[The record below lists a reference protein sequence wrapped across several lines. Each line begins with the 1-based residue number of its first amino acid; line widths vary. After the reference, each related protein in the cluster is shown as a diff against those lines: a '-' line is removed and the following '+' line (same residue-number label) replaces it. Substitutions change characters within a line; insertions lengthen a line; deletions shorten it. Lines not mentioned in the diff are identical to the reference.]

1 MTTSSLEEAVLNT
14 GWKAK
19 LQLKFV
25 EENNKT
31 VLKERSHQGPLQVQ
45 KAFYPE
51 SSGACH
57 VYMLHPP
64 GGVVGGD
71 SFDVKV
77 DVGANAKV
85 LITTPAAGKFYRS
98 AGDIAY
104 QKQAIK
110 VADLFLVK
118 GQILTTHGRHP
129 SSRHEYVARANDI
142 LAGLPLIVLVN
153 GRSASASEIVAAALQ
168 DQKRALIVGT
178 SSFGKGSVQTVTRL
192 PNDGELTLTWSRFVT
207 PSGYVL
213 HNLGVPPNI
222 CSMGLVNNYEN
233 IVSEAVNM
241 VAQFVRIKKAW
252 REVGVDNKLEREALK
267 QKCPASSKQREV
279 DTIIA
284 EKLILDSALYS
295 RILGLSSSFASA
307 GN

>member
-1 MTTSSLEEAVLNT
+1 MRGEIGSFVKVTVRRKNSPEFQASLKRERTFLPTVKLFEANGILRIGVSKFNNET
-14 GWKAK
+14 AQQISTKVENA
-19 LQLKFV
+19 LQRAEKPIAGLIMDLRG
-25 EENNKT
+25 N
-31 VLKERSHQGPLQVQ
+31 
-45 KAFYPE
+45 
-51 SSGACH
+51 
-57 VYMLHPP
+57 P
-64 GGVVGGD
+64 GGVL
-71 SFDVKV
+71 S
-77 DVGANAKV
+77 
-85 LITTPAAGKFYRS
+85 
-98 AGDIAY
+98 
-104 QKQAIK
+104 QAIK

-129 SSRHEYVARANDI
+129 SSRHEYLARANDI
-142 LAGLPLIVLVN
+142 LAGLPLIVLIN

-168 DQKRALIVGT
+168 DHKRALIVGT
-178 SSFGKGSVQTVTRL
+178 SSFGKGSVQTVSRL

-222 CSMGLVNNYEN
+222 CSMGLDNNYEN

-307 GN
+307 GD